1 MLQGQQYVLVFLPL
15 FGYQEALDQGCIS
28 QSVNLYCKIQLLER
42 NWDNMEWDLK
52 NAIKTSG
59 Q

>member
-42 NWDNMEWDLK
+42 NWDNMEWD
-52 NAIKTSG
+52 
-59 Q
+59 